1 MSEHNTGKIQTASV
15 ELLPGEKILFPGK
28 EIPTA
33 REITSEEISE
43 KYNRGDVRIVT
54 EQARYPLNTIVA
66 MLSSGD
72 YNLNP
77 EFQRRKRW
85 STPKQSRLIESF
97 IMNVPIPPIFLYEIT
112 YSQYEVMDGLQRLTA
127 INEFYEG
134 KFSLTGLDQWPEL
147 NGMYYHTLPE
157 QVRRGIDRRYLSS
170 IILLQETA
178 RDQKEAIRLKQ
189 LVFERINSGGE
200 KLEPQESRNALYNG
214 PLNQLCIKLARTP
227 SFCRMWGIPTE
238 SNQAKPD
245 IPNQLQADFYDDLDS
260 ENEPTDALQSNA
272 MYKKMQD
279 VELVLRFFAYRQL
292 STIEQGRLQDFLDMY
307 LKFGNLFS
315 HELIDQFEELFTETC
330 NFIFEV
336 LGDRAFFL
344 RRKRKNGTWNWFE
357 RPTKVLYDP
366 LMYAFCKHIPNKQ
379 RLTPKAAIIRAQ
391 LENLYEE
398 QADAFEGRSTN
409 QQDIFTRMMILEKF
423 LDTFL
428 E

>member
-1 MSEHNTGKIQTASV
+1 MN
-15 ELLPGEKILFPGK
+15 LLSGEKINFPSK
-28 EIPTA
+28 ETNAQQPL
-33 REITSEEISE
+33 SLEEISE
-43 KYNRGDVRIVT
+43 KYIRGDVRIVT
-54 EQARYPLNTIVA
+54 EQARYPLNTIMA

-85 STPKQSRLIESF
+85 SPSKQSRLIESF
-97 IMNVPIPPIFLYEIT
+97 IMNVPIPPIFLYEVE

-127 INEFYEG
+127 INEFYGG
-134 KFSLTGLDQWPEL
+134 KYALTGLDQWPEL
-147 NGMYYHTLPE
+147 NGMYYGTLPE

-178 RDQKEAIRLKQ
+178 RDEMEAIRLKQ

-214 PLNQLCIKLARTP
+214 PLNQLCIELARTD

-238 SNQAKPD
+238 SDMDGSTLLEQASFPFD
-245 IPNQLQADFYDDLDS
+245 EDFELG
-260 ENEPTDALQSNA
+260 NEPVEVDILQNNA

-292 STIEQGRLQDFLDMY
+292 SDVEQGRLQDFLDKY
-307 LKFGNLFS
+307 LKLGNLFPS
-315 HELIDQFEELFTETC
+315 SVLSQFAELFTETC
-330 NFIFEV
+330 DLIYQI
-336 LGDRAFFL
+336 LGKRAFFL
-344 RRKRKNGTWNWFE
+344 LRKKKNGSWQWFE

-366 LMYAFCKHIPNKQ
+366 LMHAFSRHLQHKKT
-379 RLTPKAAIIRAQ
+379 LLSKATEIEKK
-391 LENLYEE
+391 LEELYKAE
-398 QADAFEGRSTN
+398 ADTFEGRSTN
-409 QQDIFTRMMILEKF
+409 QLDIFKRMELLEQF
-423 LDTFL
+423 LGSFL